1 MLGWPKSDV
10 GGLKRPCGGIYV
22 PCGGKDEPPPYWTVG
37 VEDARDGGGGVVLIG
52 AVVAIGLSEDA

>member
-1 MLGWPKSDV
+1 M